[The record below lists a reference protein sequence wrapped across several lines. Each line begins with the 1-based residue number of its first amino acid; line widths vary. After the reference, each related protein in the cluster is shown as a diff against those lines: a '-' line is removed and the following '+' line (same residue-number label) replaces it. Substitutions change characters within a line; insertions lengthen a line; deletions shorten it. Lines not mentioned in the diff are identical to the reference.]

1 MATKNRD
8 DFSQKTKETLAKRV
22 SYRCSNP
29 ACRCY
34 TVGPSED
41 CNDSSVNLGEAA
53 HICAASPGGMRYDET
68 MTSKQRSDISN
79 GIWLCRNCAALID
92 RDAKYTV
99 ELLHEWKSKAET
111 NSRDCLCMSNNT
123 NNEKSLTKQDKKIVK
138 KIRTVMENK
147 NTQYI
152 IREQDFRTDFQRN
165 LLDPVFELKD
175 NLQLPSQKIMNSYLI
190 SKVEQFVCLLEQLR
204 YLIAFKGGPSIYG
217 QGSYII
223 DFPED
228 QDQCNELCN
237 SIWNCYSN
245 IVETYKKL

>member
-1 MATKNRD
+1 M
-8 DFSQKTKETLAKRV
+8 
-22 SYRCSNP
+22 P
-29 ACRCY
+29 
-34 TVGPSED
+34 
-41 CNDSSVNLGEAA
+41 
-53 HICAASPGGMRYDET
+53 
-68 MTSKQRSDISN
+68 
-79 GIWLCRNCAALID
+79 
-92 RDAKYTV
+92 
-99 ELLHEWKSKAET
+99 
-111 NSRDCLCMSNNT
+111 NNT
-123 NNEKSLTKQDKKIVK
+123 NSEKSLTKQDKKIVK

-204 YLIAFKGGPSIYG
+204 YLIAFKGGPSKYG
-217 QGSYII
+217 KGSYII